1 GGSSNVG
8 PTATGIAPNNLSLNI
23 RQREAAVTK
32 ELTTVKLRLRTAED
46 DIASLRS
53 TIVELQA
60 RDEESKREHDD
71 QALCLEMV
79 EAQAQHLQTMLH
91 IYLKSQG
98 IQMDDLGSASTISE
112 LYVGKVD
119 ALSADETSKTT
130 DIMNE
135 SLAIC
140 MRAYTESRDS
150 VPRSM
155 AFTQQCQSPIWSGR
169 PEWNLVLALL
179 YFASS
184 GTSRT
189 THRSTNLRLV
199 PGSIIQSNTGLNLQ
213 ATWTYPRIY
222 TSNQR
227 VMSSLCAKRYLATKQ
242 QVTRHH
248 GEKKPKIVGIKRR
261 VEELDAPEHK
271 VEPDSEVEQPLGDL
285 ASDGLGYQP
294 DNEGHDGTPG
304 INIDPA
310 LLEGAALDGV
320 DPQAF
325 DPNLNP
331 SPSIPILNAV
341 HNTSEDV
348 NAEALAAHTK
358 DFNSKNNIRSRKSTK
373 LTTRSKQ
380 QKGLT
385 GVDDKF
391 KGSKYDSY
399 ETIGVMSEDE
409 HVDSVDKNGETITTF
424 ISHAY
429 DFLSQEMI
437 DCRDAIDKVTDP
449 TKGSKKVT
457 RKCGSTRSGP
467 PPKAAKIGALRS
479 WMIKSDVLLANPQ
492 WFTDGRVYKSGP
504 EWGEPEGEELIS
516 RKSKKPKLDFARPF
530 WQFGVYTKPSI

>member
-1 GGSSNVG
+1 MAETPRLVSVPVVPSGVAAGGSSNVG
-8 PTATGIAPNNLSLNI
+8 PTATGIAPNNLSLNV
-23 RQREAAVTK
+23 RQCEAAVTK

-46 DIASLRS
+46 DIASLWS

-60 RDEESKREHDD
+60 RDEESKRERDD
-71 QALCLEMV
+71 QALHLEMV
-79 EAQAQHLQTMLH
+79 EAQAQHLQTTLH

-98 IQMDDLGSASTISE
+98 IQMDNLGSASTMSE
-112 LYVGKVD
+112 LYTGKVD

-135 SLAIC
+135 SLASLYGVKRFSPKEHGIYPTVSKSPLEWPSR
-140 MRAYTESRDS
+140 MESGSRVTLLRFKWDES
-150 VPRSM
+150 YN
-155 AFTQQCQSPIWSGR
+155 SPLNQPSFSAWVDHSIKHG
-169 PEWNLVLALL
+169 PQLAGHLDL
-179 YFASS
+179 P
-184 GTSRT
+184 TSI
-189 THRSTNLRLV
+189 L
-199 PGSIIQSNTGLNLQ
+199 
-213 ATWTYPRIY
+213 
-222 TSNQR
+222 NQR
-227 VMSSLCAKRYLATKQ
+227 

-248 GEKKPKIVGIKRR
+248 GEKKPKIVGIKRH

-271 VEPDSEVEQPLGDL
+271 VELDSEVEQPLGDL

-325 DPNLNP
+325 NPNLNP

-358 DFNSKNNIRSRKSTK
+358 DFNSKNNIWSRKST
-373 LTTRSKQ
+373 
-380 QKGLT
+380 GLT
-385 GVDDKF
+385 GADDKF

-399 ETIGVMSEDE
+399 ETIGAMSEDE
-409 HVDSVDKNGETITTF
+409 HVDSVDENGETITTF

-457 RKCGSTRSGP
+457 RKRGPTRSGP
-467 PPKAAKIGALRS
+467 PPKAAKIEGALCS

-516 RKSKKPKLDFARPF
+516 RKSKKPKLDLARPF
-530 WQFGVYTKPSI
+530 RQFGVYTKPSI

>member
-1 GGSSNVG
+1 MHASLYGVKRFSPKEHGIYPTVSKSHLEWPSRMESGSRVTLLCFKWDESYNSPLNQPSFSAWVDHSIKHG
-8 PTATGIAPNNLSLNI
+8 PQLAGHLDLPTNNL
-23 RQREAAVTK
+23 
-32 ELTTVKLRLRTAED
+32 
-46 DIASLRS
+46 
-53 TIVELQA
+53 
-60 RDEESKREHDD
+60 
-71 QALCLEMV
+71 
-79 EAQAQHLQTMLH
+79 
-91 IYLKSQG
+91 
-98 IQMDDLGSASTISE
+98 
-112 LYVGKVD
+112 
-119 ALSADETSKTT
+119 
-130 DIMNE
+130 
-135 SLAIC
+135 
-140 MRAYTESRDS
+140 
-150 VPRSM
+150 
-155 AFTQQCQSPIWSGR
+155 
-169 PEWNLVLALL
+169 
-179 YFASS
+179 
-184 GTSRT
+184 
-189 THRSTNLRLV
+189 
-199 PGSIIQSNTGLNLQ
+199 
-213 ATWTYPRIY
+213 
-222 TSNQR
+222 NQR

-385 GVDDKF
+385 GADDKF

-457 RKCGSTRSGP
+457 RKRGSTRSGP

-479 WMIKSDVLLANPQ
+479 WMIKSDVLLADPQ

-530 WQFGVYTKPSI
+530 RQFGVYTKPSI